1 MAYTKKI
8 DFGGRAFKD
17 VLGFTIAHWGKQPW
31 RIMAIVLLALLSALA
46 DVLTPLYA
54 GRLVDRTR
62 RRRGR
67 QGAGMARGYGRVRH
81 AGLPRID
88 RHAAAPVHV
97 HEHHRVDAED
107 DE

>member
-46 DVLTPLYA
+46 DVLTYIPHVEDTIW
-54 GRLVDRTR
+54 REFR
-62 RRRGR
+62 R
-67 QGAGMARGYGRVRH
+67 
-81 AGLPRID
+81 
-88 RHAAAPVHV
+88 
-97 HEHHRVDAED
+97 
-107 DE
+107 